1 MAENVTSTCR
11 STHSSVTH
19 NCPLTFPAQN
29 PSCGARDTSTASSDH
44 RSTGGMSTNEEG
56 VEDVSEVCSS
66 GVMYVG
72 GAFSGESMVWR
83 WERG

>member
-1 MAENVTSTCR
+1 
-11 STHSSVTH
+11 
-19 NCPLTFPAQN
+19 
-29 PSCGARDTSTASSDH
+29 
-44 RSTGGMSTNEEG
+44 MSTNEVG

-72 GAFSGESMVWR
+72 GAFSGESMVRR